1 MTEVDAFDRGNP
13 FSSALA
19 RFAAMMRHVNICCW
33 DEDDPRFVLY
43 SIRAPAEAKLDNAV
57 LLALSDDDTLGA
69 DLAAWL
75 KARAAANGT

>member
-1 MTEVDAFDRGNP
+1 MTDPGP
-13 FSSALA
+13 IT
-19 RFAAMMRHVNICCW
+19 RFCNMLTQVNITEI
-33 DEDDPRFVLY
+33 DEDDPHYVLY
-43 SIRAPAEAKLDNAV
+43 AVRVPAEAKLDNAV